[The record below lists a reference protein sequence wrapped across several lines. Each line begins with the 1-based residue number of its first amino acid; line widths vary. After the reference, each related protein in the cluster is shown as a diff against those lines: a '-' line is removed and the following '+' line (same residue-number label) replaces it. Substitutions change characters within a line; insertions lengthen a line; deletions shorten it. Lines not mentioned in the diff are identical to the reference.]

1 MSNEFSMQVSF
12 KIKNEAH
19 FNDIEELLEHLE
31 IYEEEDAQA
40 ILDKYNTA
48 PSAVCCQSAT
58 TIHTNYNP
66 SDNLINMYTQTYDEN
81 VDDMT
86 VTFNLAKLSVDI
98 IVEGRDNEAADY
110 CSALVLILITS
121 GVTSLSAV
129 ASSDYW
135 QLNLS
140 QNKQGLISLELNE
153 YES

>member
-1 MSNEFSMQVSF
+1 MSNEFSMRVSF
-12 KIKNEAH
+12 KIKNKAH

-31 IYEEEDAQA
+31 MYEEEDAQA

-48 PSAVCCQSAT
+48 PSAVCFQSAT
-58 TIHTNYNP
+58 TIHTNYTP

-81 VDDMT
+81 VDDIT
-86 VTFNLAKLSVDI
+86 VNLNLAKLSVDMI
-98 IVEGRDNEAADY
+98 FEGRDNEAADY

-135 QLNLS
+135 QVNLS
-140 QNKQGLISLELNE
+140 QNKQGVISLELNE